1 MNERLKIGGKVQ
13 VTDLIMDLQDGTI
26 LVKLIENLTGKKI
39 KGFHK
44 APETTAHMLDNLDL
58 VFKTI
63 QNSGIKLIGIGE
75 LYCHH

>member
-1 MNERLKIGGKVQ
+1 MQ
-13 VTDLIMDLQDGTI
+13 VTDLIEDLKDGTI

-58 VFKTI
+58 VFRTI
-63 QNSGIKLIGIGE
+63 QTSGIKLIGIGE
-75 LYCHH
+75 LYHH